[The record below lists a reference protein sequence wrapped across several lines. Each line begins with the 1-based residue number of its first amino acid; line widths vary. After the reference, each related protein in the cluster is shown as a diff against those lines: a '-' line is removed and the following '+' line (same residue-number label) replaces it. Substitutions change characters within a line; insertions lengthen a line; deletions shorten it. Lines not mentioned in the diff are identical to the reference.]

1 MQLLNHFHKLSIHPK
16 NASELKGLILQL
28 AIQGKL
34 TAIWRKQ
41 NPKLISGINSAENL
55 LKRINLEKARLI
67 KEKKIKREKPL
78 SEITEKEFPFTLPKN
93 WTWCRLNEVSEYIQR
108 GKSPK
113 YSEIPKIPVVSQKCV
128 QWSGFNINKAR
139 FITEESLEKYQD
151 ERFFK

>member
-93 WTWCRLNEVSEYIQR
+93 WTWCSHLNILKFQ
-108 GKSPK
+108 K
-113 YSEIPKIPVVSQKCV
+113 YPLCLRNV
-128 QWSGFNINKAR
+128 FNGLDLI
-139 FITEESLEKYQD
+139 
-151 ERFFK
+151 